1 LPAVDKLES
10 EVKASGKGR
19 KAPAADEERG
29 HAQSRS
35 NARAKGRTTKNS
47 RLRTPGLPGS
57 GPGLPPTAQ
66 RLLDAARRLL
76 ARSGYNS
83 LSVEA
88 IGREAGENKALIRY
102 YFGSKNGL
110 LLALVD
116 GLISDTLWQARQRLS
131 ALSSREDRARLVV
144 ETLEAI
150 LNDTESYRLLY
161 DLLPRLLENPSM
173 ARQLA
178 ELYRA
183 YRDLNTRALW
193 GDRLEEAPVVVR
205 DVAAMTIA
213 LTDGLAVQ
221 LLAEPG
227 SVDVPSTLA
236 AWRSFVESVL
246 ASTSGTDP
254 ERAETD

>member
-1 LPAVDKLES
+1 VDEPDSNPKATRTSSRAANASIVEGEVQPRPATRSADRPP
-10 EVKASGKGR
+10 R
-19 KAPAADEERG
+19 KPRV
-29 HAQSRS
+29 
-35 NARAKGRTTKNS
+35 
-47 RLRTPGLPGS
+47 RTPGLPGA

-66 RLLDAARRLL
+66 RLLDASRRLL

-83 LSVEA
+83 LTVEA

-110 LLALVD
+110 LVALVD
-116 GLISDTLWQARQRLS
+116 GLVSDTLWQARQRLA
-131 ALSSREDRARLVV
+131 ALSSLEDRAGLVV
-144 ETLEAI
+144 DTLGAI
-150 LNDTESYRLLY
+150 LADATSYRLLY
-161 DLLPRLLENPSM
+161 DLLPRLLENPAM

-193 GDRLEEAPVVVR
+193 GDRAEEAPIVVR
-205 DVAAMTIA
+205 DVAAMSVA

-227 SVDVPSTLA
+227 SVDVASTLA
-236 AWRSFVESVL
+236 AWRSFVEGVL
-246 ASTSGTDP
+246 ASTAAPDRGTTQYAGAD
-254 ERAETD
+254 